1 MKERI
6 QNLPIRDVRLRLEKL
21 GPRPHLVVAESAERP
36 LRAWGIGFL
45 GATPDDQQRW
55 LARFREL
62 LDGLTGPLQVVW
74 RSAPRRPAEVHV
86 MGTTAQALAS
96 MGLRSAPAPAPS
108 GRATF
113 GEEEAT
119 HWRDS
124 HGWHRTWWVERF
136 PGGMLEA
143 GWLLRLAPPGV
154 DLSISWHADVFPT
167 ASAVGYLQ
175 RQMAQMRAQQA
186 GGVTDPSLTSA
197 VPAALDLQRRL
208 AGNQERAFHVGL
220 YLTVSA
226 RSRRSLEAGAA
237 ALGEAARAALC
248 TILPATFRQ
257 FDGRLATLPAGIDR
271 LGRSRVLDTSSLVT
285 LFPWLHAHVHDQGG
299 FLLGENIAAGTSVV
313 LNPWDQA
320 RYENGNIAIFGHSG
334 AGKTYLMSSIAV
346 GALEKGAQVFILDP
360 EHEYGAL
367 ANRLGGVD
375 VQLGLGSE
383 HSLNVLDSAQGMADA
398 VDLISII
405 CGGLD
410 EVEKAAVDQAVRLAF
425 KERVTPLLGEVAT
438 RLPPTSRAAKV
449 LLRWVSGN
457 LGRIF
462 NAPTNIDLEAPIV
475 VFGMRELREEMI
487 APVHFLLAEALWGR
501 IKTDRR
507 RRLLIIDEL
516 GLLFDDPTLRRF
528 VVRLARRIRKYE
540 GALAFATQ
548 NPGDLL
554 SSDHGLVVAT
564 NPAIR
569 FFGAQRPSEAQRLQR
584 TFQFSDV
591 QRQSIESG
599 RRGEFLLSAG
609 HDRLALRVEPS
620 AGVQA
625 LLLSGTSMG

>member
-1 MKERI
+1 M
-6 QNLPIRDVRLRLEKL
+6 
-21 GPRPHLVVAESAERP
+21 
-36 LRAWGIGFL
+36 
-45 GATPDDQQRW
+45 
-55 LARFREL
+55 
-62 LDGLTGPLQVVW
+62 
-74 RSAPRRPAEVHV
+74 
-86 MGTTAQALAS
+86 
-96 MGLRSAPAPAPS
+96 
-108 GRATF
+108 
-113 GEEEAT
+113 

-124 HGWHRTWWVERF
+124 RGWHRTWWLDRF
-136 PGGMLEA
+136 PGGILEPA
-143 GWLLRLAPPGV
+143 WLLRLAPPGV
-154 DLSISWHADVFPT
+154 DLSISWHVDAFPT

-175 RQMAQMRAQQA
+175 RQMAHMRAQQA
-186 GGVTDPSLTSA
+186 GGVADPALSAA

-220 YLTVSA
+220 YITVSA
-226 RSRRSLEAGAA
+226 RSRAGLDEGAA
-237 ALGEAARAALC
+237 ALEEAARATLC

-271 LGRSRVLDTSSLVT
+271 LGRRRVLDTSSLVT
-285 LFPWLHAHVHDQGG
+285 LFPWLHAHVHDSGG
-299 FLLGENIAAGTSVV
+299 FLLGVNTAASTSVV

-334 AGKTYLMSSIAV
+334 AGKTYLMSTIAL
-346 GALEKGAQVFILDP
+346 GALEKGAQVFVLDP
-360 EHEYGAL
+360 EHEYGEL
-367 ANRLGGVD
+367 ARRLGGID

-383 HSLNVLDSAQGMADA
+383 HSLNVLESAQGMADA

-425 KERVTPLLGEVAT
+425 KERGTPLLGEVAT
-438 RLPPTSRAAKV
+438 RLPPASRAARV

-462 NAPTNIDLEAPIV
+462 NAPTNIDLEAPMV

-501 IKTDRR
+501 IKSDRR

-516 GLLFDDPTLRRF
+516 GLIFDDPTLRRF
-528 VVRLARRIRKYE
+528 VVRLARRIRKYD

-554 SSDHGLVVAT
+554 GSDHGLVVAT
-564 NPAIR
+564 NPALR
-569 FFGAQRPSEAQRLQR
+569 FFGAQRPGEAQRLQR
-584 TFQFSDV
+584 AFQFSDV

-609 HDRLALRVEPS
+609 HDRLPLRVEPS
-620 AGVQA
+620 ERIRS
-625 LLLSGTSMG
+625 LLVPGQSAS

>member
-1 MKERI
+1 MRVER
-6 QNLPIRDVRLRLEKL
+6 L
-21 GPRPHLVVAESAERP
+21 GPRPHLAEREIRERP

-62 LDGLTGPLQVVW
+62 LDGLTVPLQVVW
-74 RSAPRRPAEVHV
+74 RFAPGRPAEVHV
-86 MGTTAQALAS
+86 AGTTTEALAAI
-96 MGLRSAPAPAPS
+96 GLRSAPSPALSP
-108 GRATF
+108 RTTF
-113 GEEEAT
+113 GEEART

-124 HGWHRTWWVERF
+124 HGWHRTWWVDRF

-143 GWLLRLAPPGV
+143 GWLLRLAPAGIE
-154 DLSISWHADVFPT
+154 LSISWHADAFPT

-175 RQMAQMRAQQA
+175 RQMAHMRAQQA
-186 GGVTDPSLTSA
+186 DGAADPSLSAA

-208 AGNQERAFHVGL
+208 AANQERAFHVGL
-220 YLTVSA
+220 YITVSA
-226 RSRRSLEAGAA
+226 GRRDELECAAA
-237 ALGEAARAALC
+237 ALEEAARAALC

-257 FDGRLATLPAGIDR
+257 FDGRLATLPAGLDR
-271 LGRSRVLDTSSLVT
+271 LGRRRVLDTSSLVT
-285 LFPWLHAHVHDQGG
+285 LFPWLHAHVHDEGG
-299 FLLGENIAAGTSVV
+299 FLLGQNATAGTPVV

-320 RYENGNIAIFGHSG
+320 RYENANIAIFGHSG
-334 AGKTYLMSSIAV
+334 AGKTYLMSTIAL
-346 GALEKGAQVFILDP
+346 GALENGAQVFILDP

-367 ANRLGGVD
+367 ARRLGGVD
-375 VQLGLGSE
+375 VQLGLSSE
-383 HSLNVLDSAQGMADA
+383 HSLNVLESAQGMADA

-425 KERVTPLLGEVAT
+425 KECGTPILGDVAT
-438 RLPPTSRAAKV
+438 RLPPASRAAKV

-501 IKTDRR
+501 IKGHRR

-516 GLLFDDPTLRRF
+516 GLLFEDPTLRRF
-528 VVRLARRIRKYE
+528 VVRLARRIRKYD

-554 SSDHGLVVAT
+554 GSDHGLVVAT

-591 QRQSIESG
+591 QRQSIEAG

-609 HDRLALRVEPS
+609 HDRLPLRVEPS
-620 AGVQA
+620 ELAKSR
-625 LLLSGTSMG
+625 LLPG